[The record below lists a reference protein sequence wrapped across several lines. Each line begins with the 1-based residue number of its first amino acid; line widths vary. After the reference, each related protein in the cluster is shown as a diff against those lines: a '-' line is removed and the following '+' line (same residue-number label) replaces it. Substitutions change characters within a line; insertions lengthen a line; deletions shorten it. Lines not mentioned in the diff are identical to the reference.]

1 MHAHLG
7 GRVYAKLGQLAPY
20 ERSKPY
26 ILNDDRVGVKRKKL
40 RRKIERGRKL
50 AVKQQRV
57 QRDMGLYPAQAA
69 VVYRLTQGVARKILR
84 SAARVES
91 AASEIDGVRPV

>member
-26 ILNDDRVGVKRKKL
+26 ILNDDRVGTEPEKL
-40 RRKIERGRKL
+40 RRKVERRRKL

-57 QRDMGLYPAQAA
+57 QRDMRLNVPQAA
-69 VVYRLTQGVARKILR
+69 KIYRFAQLAANEIRCRTARSCWSL
-84 SAARVES
+84 A
-91 AASEIDGVRPV
+91 